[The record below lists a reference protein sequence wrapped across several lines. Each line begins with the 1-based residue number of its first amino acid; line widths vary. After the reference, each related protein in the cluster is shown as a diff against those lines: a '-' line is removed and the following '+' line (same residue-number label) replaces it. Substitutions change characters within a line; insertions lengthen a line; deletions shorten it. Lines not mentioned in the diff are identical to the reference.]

1 MDIKESRRRRRERII
16 IAATIVIIVVLT
28 FVESHLSRTETLLP
42 VSNDVLIFGLININI
57 ILALLL
63 IFLIV
68 RNVVKLV
75 FERKQGV
82 LGSKLRT
89 KLVVAFV
96 SLSLVPTV
104 VLFLVSI
111 NFLSYSIDNW
121 FNIKIGGALN
131 QSLEVAQTYYQQ
143 SADSVKYCARQISS
157 DITRNRLYE
166 REKRDYLKTLM
177 EQRQRSFNLGLLE
190 VYFDNQK
197 EKLLVRSPDNP
208 DTTSIK
214 LSPKILEDVYMGK
227 EVSTVQSTG
236 MGDFVSGLA
245 PIYSNLTPR
254 EVIGVV
260 VAGFCISK
268 VLVDRM
274 AVISKTSEEYKQFKL
289 LKNPIKLS
297 YIITLS
303 IVTLL
308 IIFSAT
314 WFGLFLAKGITVPI
328 QDLAEATE
336 EIAKGNLGYQI
347 DVVADGEIGVLVD
360 SFNQMTKD
368 LKMSNENLGQ
378 ANVDLEQRRKYMET
392 VLRNVSGG
400 VISVDR
406 DGVITTINNAAEKM
420 LDIKTKRV
428 LNRKY
433 KDVLK
438 PEHKVLV
445 NDFLKEMRESRSGFK
460 EKQVQ
465 LMLRDRVLTVLVAA
479 TILKDDDD
487 NYMGMV
493 IVFEDLTQL
502 KKAERIAAWREVARR
517 IAHEIKNPLTPVQ
530 LSAQRLQ
537 RKYSDKL
544 GDDGSVF
551 RECTGIII
559 NQVEVLKNLVN
570 EFSRFARMPVTKLA
584 PGDLNEVIADSITL
598 FQDAHKGIS
607 FDFQNGSDMPK
618 LNLDTEKM
626 KRVMINLLDNA
637 VAAVNEDGRIEVKT
651 SYDRVYRKVR
661 VQVIDN
667 GCGIPPG
674 DKMKLFEP
682 YFSTKKSGTGLGLA
696 IVNSII
702 SDHNG
707 AVSVRDNSPKGTIV
721 TFELPVA

>member
-1 MDIKESRRRRRERII
+1 MDVKESKRRRRERII
-16 IAATIVIIVVLT
+16 IAATIVIIIVLT
-28 FVESHLSRTETLLP
+28 FVESHLSQTETLLP

-57 ILALLL
+57 ILALFL
-63 IFLIV
+63 IFLIM
-68 RNVVKLV
+68 RNIVKLV
-75 FERKQGV
+75 FERKRGV
-82 LGSKLRT
+82 LGSKLQT

-96 SLSLVPTV
+96 SLSLIPTV

-111 NFLSYSIDNW
+111 NFLSYSIDTW

-143 SADSVKYCARQISS
+143 STDSVKYYAKQISS
-157 DITRNRLYE
+157 DITRNKLYE
-166 REKRDYLKTLM
+166 KEKRDYLKTLM
-177 EQRQRSFNLGLLE
+177 EQRQKSFKLGLIE
-190 VYFDNQK
+190 IYFDNQK

-208 DTTSIK
+208 DIASIK
-214 LSPKILEDVYMGK
+214 LSPRILEDVYMGK

-236 MGDFVSGLA
+236 AGDFISAMA
-245 PIYSNLTPR
+245 PVYSNLTPR

-260 VAGFCISK
+260 IAGFYISK
-268 VLVDRM
+268 GLVDKM
-274 AVISKTSEEYKQFKL
+274 AVISRTSEEYKQFKL
-289 LKNPIKLS
+289 LKTPIKSS
-297 YIITLS
+297 YIITFS

-336 EIAKGNLGYQI
+336 EIAKGNLDHQI

-360 SFNQMTKD
+360 SFNQMTKN
-368 LKMSNENLGQ
+368 LKTSNESLGQ
-378 ANVDLEQRRKYMET
+378 ANIDLEQRRKYMET
-392 VLRNVSGG
+392 VLRNVSAG
-400 VISVDR
+400 VISIDR
-406 DGVITTINNAAEKM
+406 DGVITTINSVAEKM
-420 LDIKTKRV
+420 LDIKTQKV

-433 KDVLK
+433 EDVLK
-438 PEHKVLV
+438 TEHKALV
-445 NDFLKEMRESRSGFK
+445 SDFLKEMRKTESGFN

-479 TILKDDDD
+479 ATLKDDDD

-493 IVFEDLTQL
+493 VVFEDLTQV
-502 KKAERIAAWREVARR
+502 KKAERIAAWREIAKR

-537 RKYSDKL
+537 RKYGDKL
-544 GDDGSVF
+544 SDDGSVF
-551 RECTGIII
+551 RECTGTIID
-559 NQVEVLKNLVN
+559 QVEVLKSLVN

-584 PGDLNEVIADSITL
+584 PGDLDEVIADSITL
-598 FQDAHKGIS
+598 FQDAHKSIL
-607 FDFQNGSDMPK
+607 FNFQNGSNMPK
-618 LNLDTEKM
+618 LNLDAEKI
-626 KRVMINLLDNA
+626 KRVMVNLLDNA
-637 VAAVNEDGRIEVKT
+637 VAAVNENGKIEIKT
-651 SYDRVYRKVR
+651 SYDKVYRRVK

-667 GCGIPPG
+667 GCGIPLG

-696 IVNSII
+696 IVSSII

-707 AVSVRDNSPKGTIV
+707 TVSVRDNSPKGTIV
-721 TFELPVA
+721 TFDLPVA

>member
-1 MDIKESRRRRRERII
+1 MDIKESKRRRRERII
-16 IAATIVIIVVLT
+16 IAATIVIIIVLT
-28 FVESHLSRTETLLP
+28 FVESHLSQTETLLP

-57 ILALLL
+57 ILALFLV
-63 IFLIV
+63 FLIM
-68 RNVVKLV
+68 RNIVKLV
-75 FERKQGV
+75 FERKRGV
-82 LGSKLRT
+82 LGSKLQT

-96 SLSLVPTV
+96 SLSLIPTV

-143 SADSVKYCARQISS
+143 SADSVKYYAKQISS
-157 DITRNRLYE
+157 DITRNKLYE
-166 REKRDYLKTLM
+166 KEKKDYLKTLM
-177 EQRQRSFNLGLLE
+177 EQRQKSFKLGLIE
-190 VYFDNQK
+190 IYFDNQK
-197 EKLLVRSPDNP
+197 ENLLVRSPDNP
-208 DTTSIK
+208 DIASIK

-227 EVSTVQSTG
+227 EVSTVQSTAA
-236 MGDFVSGLA
+236 GDFISAMA
-245 PIYSNLTPR
+245 PVYSNLTPR

-260 VAGFCISK
+260 ITGFYISK
-268 VLVDRM
+268 GLVDKM

-289 LKNPIKLS
+289 LKTPIKSS
-297 YIITLS
+297 YIITFS

-360 SFNQMTKD
+360 AFNQMTRD
-368 LKMSNENLGQ
+368 LKMSNESLGQ
-378 ANVDLEQRRKYMET
+378 ANIDLEQRRKYMET
-392 VLRNVSGG
+392 VLRNVSAG
-400 VISVDR
+400 VISIDR
-406 DGVITTINNAAEKM
+406 DGIITTINNVAEKM
-420 LDIKTKRV
+420 LDIKTQKV

-433 KDVLK
+433 EDVLK
-438 PEHKVLV
+438 TEHKVLV
-445 NDFLKEMRESRSGFK
+445 NDFLEEMRKTESGFK
-460 EKQVQ
+460 EKQIQ

-479 TILKDDDD
+479 ATLKDDDD

-493 IVFEDLTQL
+493 VVFEDLTQV
-502 KKAERIAAWREVARR
+502 KKAERIAAWREIARR

-537 RKYSDKL
+537 KKYGDKL
-544 GDDGSVF
+544 GDDGTVF
-551 RECTGIII
+551 RECTGMII
-559 NQVEVLKNLVN
+559 NQVEVLKSLVN
-570 EFSRFARMPVTKLA
+570 EFSRFARMPVTKLV
-584 PGDLNEVIADSITL
+584 PGDLDGVIADSITL
-598 FQDAHKGIS
+598 FQDAHKDIS
-607 FDFQNGSDMPK
+607 FDFQNGSNIPR
-618 LNLDTEKM
+618 LNFDSEKI
-626 KRVMINLLDNA
+626 KRVMVNLLDNA
-637 VAAVNEDGRIEVKT
+637 VSAVNENGKIEIKT
-651 SYDRVYRKVR
+651 SYDRVYRKVM

-696 IVNSII
+696 IVSSII

-707 AVSVRDNSPKGTIV
+707 TVSVRDNRPKGTIV
-721 TFELPVA
+721 TFELPIA

>member
-16 IAATIVIIVVLT
+16 IAATIVIIVVIT
-28 FVESHLSRTETLLP
+28 FVESHLSQTETLLP

-57 ILALLL
+57 ILALFL
-63 IFLIV
+63 IFLIM
-68 RNVVKLV
+68 RNIVKLV
-75 FERKQGV
+75 FERKRGV
-82 LGSKLRT
+82 LGSKLQT

-96 SLSLVPTV
+96 SLSLIPTV

-143 SADSVKYCARQISS
+143 STDSVKYYAKQISS
-157 DITRNRLYE
+157 DITRNKLYE
-166 REKRDYLKTLM
+166 KEKRDYLKTLM
-177 EQRQRSFNLGLLE
+177 EQRQKSFKLGLIE
-190 VYFDNQK
+190 IYFDNQK
-197 EKLLVRSPDNP
+197 EKLLVISPDNP
-208 DTTSIK
+208 DITPIK

-236 MGDFVSGLA
+236 AGDFISAMA
-245 PIYSNLTPR
+245 PVYSNLSPR

-260 VAGFCISK
+260 IAGFYISK
-268 VLVDRM
+268 GLVDKM

-289 LKNPIKLS
+289 LKTPIKSS
-297 YIITLS
+297 YIITFS

-336 EIAKGNLGYQI
+336 EIAKGNLGHQI

-368 LKMSNENLGQ
+368 LKTSNESLGQ
-378 ANVDLEQRRKYMET
+378 ANIDLEQRRKYMET
-392 VLRNVSGG
+392 VLRNVSAG
-400 VISVDR
+400 VISTDR
-406 DGVITTINNAAEKM
+406 NGVITTINSVAEKM
-420 LDIKTKRV
+420 LDIKTQKV

-433 KDVLK
+433 EDVLK
-438 PEHKVLV
+438 TEHKILV
-445 NDFLKEMRESRSGFK
+445 NDFLKEMRKTESGFK

-479 TILKDDDD
+479 ATLKDDDD

-493 IVFEDLTQL
+493 VVFEDLTQV
-502 KKAERIAAWREVARR
+502 KKAERVAAWREIARR

-530 LSAQRLQ
+530 LCAQRLQ
-537 RKYSDKL
+537 KKYGDKL
-544 GDDGSVF
+544 GADGAVF
-551 RECTGIII
+551 RECTGTIID
-559 NQVEVLKNLVN
+559 QVEVLKSLVN

-584 PGDLNEVIADSITL
+584 PGDLDEVIADSITL
-598 FQDAHKGIS
+598 FQDAHKGIA
-607 FDFQNGSDMPK
+607 FDFQNGSNIPK
-618 LNLDTEKM
+618 LNLDAEKI
-626 KRVMINLLDNA
+626 KRVMVNLLDNA
-637 VAAVNEDGRIEVKT
+637 VAAVNENGKVEIKT
-651 SYDRVYRKVR
+651 SYDRVYRKVM

-667 GCGIPPG
+667 GCGIPSG

-696 IVNSII
+696 IVSSII

-707 AVSVRDNSPKGTIV
+707 TVSVRDNSPKGTIV